1 MQQNRNVKDIKLN
14 RLDKK
19 ITITFDNNKIYHYPA
34 EYLRVYSP
42 SAEVRGQSNQP
53 PKLIYGR
60 KHIGIMNIELVGNY
74 AIKISFDDM
83 HDSGIYSWEL
93 LYDLG
98 ENFDKYWD
106 MYLKRLKQENR
117 SRNP

>member
-1 MQQNRNVKDIKLN
+1 
-14 RLDKK
+14 
-19 ITITFDNNKIYHYPA
+19 
-34 EYLRVYSP
+34 
-42 SAEVRGQSNQP
+42 
-53 PKLIYGR
+53 
-60 KHIGIMNIELVGNY
+60 
-74 AIKISFDDM
+74 M

-106 MYLKRLKQENR
+106 MYLKRLKQENK

>member
-1 MQQNRNVKDIKLN
+1 MQQNRNVKNIKLN
-14 RLDKK
+14 SLDKQ
-19 ITITFDNNKIYHYPA
+19 ITVIFDNDQIYHYPA

-42 SAEVRGQSNQP
+42 SAEVRGHNNQLS
-53 PKLIYGR
+53 KLIYGR
-60 KHIGIMNIELVGNY
+60 KHIGIMNVELVGNY
-74 AIKISFDDM
+74 ALKISFDDM

-98 ENFDKYWD
+98 ENFDAYWD
-106 MYLKRLKQENR
+106 MYLKRLAKENK